1 MSSGLPAQGVT
12 SEALPCLSDTHVHLN
27 LRDYGRDRAEVI
39 ERALA
44 AGVGLLVNVGF
55 DLATSRESIALAD
68 AHDFVYASVG
78 LHPHDAAALDDALE
92 DALRRAA
99 RSPKV
104 VAIGETG
111 LDHYRNLSPAEDQER
126 AFRSQI
132 RLARELGLPLIIHN
146 RAALDQ
152 VLRIVDD
159 ERAGEVGGVM
169 HCFPGDAEYARE
181 VVARGFFVGIGGPVT
196 YSAGGRLAEVARSV
210 PLSRLLLETD
220 APWLPP
226 VPHRGERNEPSY
238 VALVAAAIAR
248 IRGVAVADV
257 GRATTANAMKLF
269 RIPTKPAS
277 SIAYEMWGNLYLN
290 ITNRC
295 TGDCTFCVRKES
307 DVLWGY
313 NLKLEREPSVEE
325 VIEAVGDP
333 ARYRE
338 VVFCGYG
345 EPTLRLDVVKE
356 VGQHLKAAGGRVR
369 LNTNGHG
376 NLIWKRN
383 IIPEIA
389 QAVHAVSVSLNA
401 PDVATYDRLCRP
413 SFGAGTFEQV
423 LTFVRECKTAGL
435 PVTVSVVDVPGVDI
449 ARAKSLADG
458 LGVPFRVRGSGT
470 QSRPAP

>member
-1 MSSGLPAQGVT
+1 VASGLPANEAT
-12 SEALPCLSDTHVHLN
+12 SPASRCLSDTHAHLN
-27 LRDYGRDRAEVI
+27 LSDYESDRAEVI
-39 ERALA
+39 ERARA
-44 AGVGLLVNVGF
+44 AGVGFIVNVGF
-55 DLATSRESIALAD
+55 DLATSRESVALAG
-68 AHDFVYASVG
+68 AHDFIYASVG
-78 LHPHDAAALDDALE
+78 LHPHEAATLDDGLL
-92 DALRRAA
+92 DALRLAA

-111 LDHYRNLSPAEDQER
+111 LDYYRNLSPAADQER

-196 YSAGGRLAEVARSV
+196 YAPGGRLVDVAASL

-226 VPHRGERNEPSY
+226 VPHRGKRNEPSY
-238 VALVAAAIAR
+238 VALVAATVAR
-248 IRGVAVADV
+248 IRGISVDDL
-257 GRATTANAMKLF
+257 GRATTGNAVKLF
-269 RIPTKPAS
+269 RIPGKPAP
-277 SIAYEMWGNLYLN
+277 SIVYEMWGNLYLN

-295 TGDCTFCVRKES
+295 TGGCTFCVRRES
-307 DVLWGY
+307 DVLWGH
-313 NLKLEREPSVEE
+313 NLKLEREPGVEE
-325 VIEAVGDP
+325 IIEAVGDP
-333 ARYRE
+333 TRYRE

-345 EPTLRLDVVKE
+345 EPTLRLDVVTE
-356 VGQHLKAAGGRVR
+356 VGARLVAAGGRVR

-383 IIPEIA
+383 IVPEIA

-401 PDVATYDRLCRP
+401 GDAETYERLCRP
-413 SFGAGTFEQV
+413 SFGAGTFEHV
-423 LTFVRECKTAGL
+423 LDFVRECKAAGL
-435 PVTVSVVDVPGVDI
+435 SVTVSVVDVPGVDLSL
-449 ARAKSLADG
+449 AKSLADA
-458 LGVPFRVRGSGT
+458 LGVPLRVRGSGIQT
-470 QSRPAP
+470 RSA